1 MKVNSGHTPDKF
13 TSSKGK
19 LFYNFSIVESEKTDE
34 TGTRTSFDY
43 ESVEV
48 KDKKKST
55 VIAAIMRDR
64 YSIDEEFALV
74 NNKFKNK
81 DNADLEYDDYQ
92 AMRSMIK
99 DIAKD
104 L

>member
-1 MKVNSGHTPDKF
+1 M
-13 TSSKGK
+13 
-19 LFYNFSIVESEKTDE
+19 
-34 TGTRTSFDY
+34 
-43 ESVEV
+43 
-48 KDKKKST
+48 
-55 VIAAIMRDR
+55 MDR
-64 YSIDEEFALV
+64 YSNDEEFALV